1 MIDLCVVNYNTR
13 PLLQRFLDTLHS
25 DMYDPNG
32 ALAKNWNLY
41 ITDNDSTDD
50 FIPWLRQNE
59 ERYWIN
65 RTYLRQNIGYSAAI
79 NSMANFS
86 GAEIIGILNGDVWMT
101 SQDCLNIEKIFASNP
116 DIHILGPKQ
125 RDENGFITHAGIVGT
140 NTAPKHRGWREHDPD
155 DVLYK
160 DQIECVTVSGS
171 AYFVRRDV
179 WDAMTK
185 NKDYADIYPT
195 AVAMYKHYS
204 NLNYHPPFPVG
215 AFLPTPH
222 YYEETWCSYFA
233 RHLGYN
239 VVYDGSVSIGH
250 SWHAST
256 PKPGEG
262 ESHADKY
269 FPISRAIFRKACDHF
284 GIERD

>member
-13 PLLQRFLDTLHS
+13 TLLQRFLDTLHS
-25 DMYDPNG
+25 DLQVPNG
-32 ALAKNWNLY
+32 ALVKNWNLY

-50 FIPWLRQNE
+50 FVPWIRENE
-59 ERYWIN
+59 EIYNIDKI
-65 RTYLRQNIGYSAAI
+65 YLRKNIGYSAAV
-79 NSMANFS
+79 NMMAS
-86 GAEIIGILNGDVWMT
+86 KSSADIIGILNGDVWMT
-101 SQDCLNIEKIFASNP
+101 SNDCLKIENIFKDNP

-125 RDENGFITHAGIVGT
+125 RDEDGRITHAGIIGT
-140 NTAPKHRGWREHDPD
+140 NLSPKHRGWRELDPD
-155 DVLYK
+155 DNLYR
-160 DQIECVTVSGS
+160 DRIDCVTVSGS
-171 AYFVRRDV
+171 AYFIRREV
-179 WDAMTK
+179 WDAMTNNEK
-185 NKDYADIYPT
+185 YREIYPD
-195 AVAMYKHYS
+195 A
-204 NLNYHPPFPVG
+204 VG

-256 PKPGEG
+256 PKPGQG
-262 ESHADKY
+262 ISHADKY
-269 FPISRAIFRKACDHF
+269 FPISREIFRKACDYI